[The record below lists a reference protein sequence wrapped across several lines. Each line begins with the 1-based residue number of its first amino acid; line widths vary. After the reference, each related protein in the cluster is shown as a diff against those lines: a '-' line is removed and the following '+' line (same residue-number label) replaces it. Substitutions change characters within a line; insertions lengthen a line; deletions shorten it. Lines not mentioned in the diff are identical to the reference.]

1 MAKRA
6 RTSEPDDSDR
16 IEGYPHPR
24 ETHTFAGQEVAL
36 GRAALAVRG
45 GKPPQGWLISGPPG
59 IGKATLAYRI
69 ARYLLAYGARDTGA
83 ADLSVP
89 AGDPNTIQVTAGSHP
104 GLLVLKR
111 GINERTGKPMTELP
125 VSEVRRLAG
134 FFGMTSG
141 AGGWRVAIVDT
152 ADDMNDSA
160 ANAILKLL
168 EEPPSR
174 AMLILI
180 ANRPGQLLSTIRSR
194 CQRLDLRP
202 LDDEVVADAL
212 KTYLPDATAEERQSL
227 ARLSGGSIGAA
238 LALAEG
244 EGRELAGEAD
254 KLIEQAASPDVI
266 GLLALGERLWRVR
279 DGLSRFGDFL
289 IEALGARIRARAH
302 QGGQNQNGQN
312 LRAWTAL
319 LSRLEENFARARGL
333 NLEPRQTL
341 LSAARDLAATARRAG
356 TL

>member
-6 RTSEPDDSDR
+6 RISESDDSDR
-16 IEGYPHPR
+16 LEGYPHPR
-24 ETHTFAGQEVAL
+24 ETQILVGQEVAL
-36 GRAALAVRG
+36 GRAARAIRS

-59 IGKATLAYRI
+59 IGKATMAYRI
-69 ARYLLAYGARDTGA
+69 ARYLLTYGARDAGA

-89 AGDPNTIQVTAGSHP
+89 ASDPNATQVAAGSHP

-125 VSEVRRLAG
+125 VSEVRRLAN

-174 AMLILI
+174 AMLILLT
-180 ANRPGQLLSTIRSR
+180 NRPGQLLPTIRSR

-202 LDDEVVADAL
+202 LEEATVADAL
-212 KTYLPDATAEERQSL
+212 KTYLPDAGAEERASL
-227 ARLSGGSIGAA
+227 ARLSGGAIGAA
-238 LALAEG
+238 LTLASG
-244 EGRELAGEAD
+244 EGSELAAEAD
-254 KLIEQAASPDVI
+254 RLIE
-266 GLLALGERLWRVR
+266 G
-279 DGLSRFGDFL
+279 
-289 IEALGARIRARAH
+289 
-302 QGGQNQNGQN
+302 
-312 LRAWTAL
+312 
-319 LSRLEENFARARGL
+319 
-333 NLEPRQTL
+333 
-341 LSAARDLAATARRAG
+341 AATPD
-356 TL
+356 T

>member
-6 RTSEPDDSDR
+6 RISEPDDSDR
-16 IEGYPHPR
+16 IAGFPHPR
-24 ETHTFAGQEVAL
+24 ESQFLIGQDVAL
-36 GRAALAVRG
+36 ARAARAIRG

-83 ADLSVP
+83 DDLSVP
-89 AGDPNTIQVTAGSHP
+89 ATDPNALQVTAGSHP

-180 ANRPGQLLSTIRSR
+180 TNRPGQLLPTIRSR
-194 CQRLDLRP
+194 CQRLELRP
-202 LDDEVVADAL
+202 LDETSVADAL
-212 KTYLPDATAEERQSL
+212 KTWLPAADADERKSL

-238 LALAEG
+238 LALADG
-244 EGRELAGEAD
+244 EGRELAAEAD
-254 KLIEQAASPDVI
+254 KLIESASAPDVI
-266 GLLALGERLWRVR
+266 ALLALGERLWRIR
-279 DGLSRFGDFL
+279 DGLSRFGDFVT
-289 IEALGARIRARAH
+289 EALAARIRARAH
-302 QGGQNQNGQN
+302 QSAQN
-312 LRAWTAL
+312 LRAWTNL

-333 NLEPRQTL
+333 NLEPRQTV
-341 LSAARDLAATARRAG
+341 LSAARELAATSRRAG
-356 TL
+356 GL

>member
-6 RTSEPDDSDR
+6 RNSEPDDSDR
-16 IEGYPHPR
+16 IEGFPHPR
-24 ETHTFAGQEVAL
+24 ETQILVGQDVAL
-36 GRAALAVRG
+36 GRAARAIRG

-59 IGKATLAYRI
+59 IGKATMAYRI

-89 AGDPNTIQVTAGSHP
+89 ANDPNAIQVTAGSHP

-174 AMLILI
+174 AMLILLT
-180 ANRPGQLLSTIRSR
+180 NRPGQLLPTIRSR

-202 LDDEVVADAL
+202 LDEKTVADAL
-212 KTYLPDATAEERQSL
+212 KTWLPDAAADERTSL

-238 LALAEG
+238 LSLADG
-244 EGRELAGEAD
+244 EGRELAAEAD
-254 KLIEQAASPDVI
+254 RLIESASAPDVI
-266 GLLALGERLWRVR
+266 ALLALGERLWRIR

-289 IEALGARIRARAH
+289 TEALAARIRARAH
-302 QGGQNQNGQN
+302 QSSQN
-312 LRAWTAL
+312 LRAWTSL
-319 LSRLEENFARARGL
+319 LARLEEAFARARGL
-333 NLEPRQTL
+333 NLEPRQTV
-341 LSAARDLAATARRAG
+341 LSAARELAQTSRRAG
-356 TL
+356 AI

>member
-6 RTSEPDDSDR
+6 RISEPDDSDR
-16 IEGYPHPR
+16 LEGYPHPR
-24 ETHTFAGQEVAL
+24 ETQVLVGQDVAL
-36 GRAALAVRG
+36 SRAARAIRG
-45 GKPPQGWLISGPPG
+45 GKPPPGWLISGPPG

-69 ARYLLAYGARDTGA
+69 ARYLLAHGARDAGA

-89 AGDPNTIQVTAGSHP
+89 ASDPNAIQVAAGSHP

-134 FFGMTSG
+134 FFGLTSG

-174 AMLILI
+174 AMLILLS
-180 ANRPGQLLSTIRSR
+180 NRPGQLLPTIRSR

-202 LDDEVVADAL
+202 LDEKTVADAL
-212 KTYLPDATAEERQSL
+212 KVHLPTADADERKSL

-238 LALAEG
+238 LALADG
-244 EGRELAGEAD
+244 EGRELAAEAD
-254 KLIEQAASPDVI
+254 KLIESAAAPDVI
-266 GLLALGERLWRVR
+266 ALLALGEKLWRIR

-289 IEALGARIRARAH
+289 TETLAARIRTRAH
-302 QGGQNQNGQN
+302 QSAQN
-312 LRAWTAL
+312 LRAWTTL
-319 LSRLEENFARARGL
+319 LAKLEESFARARGL

-341 LSAARDLAATARRAG
+341 LSAARELAATSRRAG
-356 TL
+356 AL

>member
-6 RTSEPDDSDR
+6 RISESDDSDR

-24 ETHTFAGQEVAL
+24 ETQSFVGQD
-36 GRAALAVRG
+36 AALARAARAIRG

-89 AGDPNTIQVTAGSHP
+89 AGDPSAIQVTAGSHP

-168 EEPPSR
+168 EEPPAR

-180 ANRPGQLLSTIRSR
+180 TNRPGQLLPTIRSR

-202 LDDEVVADAL
+202 LDEKLVAETL
-212 KTYLPDATAEERQSL
+212 KAHLPDASADERKSL

-238 LALAEG
+238 LTLAEG
-244 EGRELAGEAD
+244 EGRELAAEAD
-254 KLIEQAASPDVI
+254 RLIEQASSPDVI
-266 GLLALGERLWRVR
+266 ALLALGERLWRIR

-289 IEALGARIRARAH
+289 IEALGTRIRARAR
-302 QGGQNQNGQN
+302 QNGQN
-312 LRAWTAL
+312 LRAWTSL
-319 LSRLEENFARARGL
+319 LARLEENFSRARGL
-333 NLEPRQTL
+333 NLEPRQTI
-341 LSAARDLAATARRAG
+341 LSAARDLSATARRAG

>member
-6 RTSEPDDSDR
+6 RNSEPDDSDR

-24 ETHTFAGQEVAL
+24 ETQMLVGQDVVL
-36 GRAALAVRG
+36 TRAARAIRG
-45 GKPPQGWLISGPPG
+45 GKAPQGWLISGPPG

-69 ARYLLAYGARDTGA
+69 ARYLLAYGARDAGA

-89 AGDPNTIQVTAGSHP
+89 ASDPNAIQVTAGSHP

-152 ADDMNDSA
+152 ADDMNDNA

-180 ANRPGQLLSTIRSR
+180 ANRPGQLLPTIRSR

-202 LDDEVVADAL
+202 LDEKTVADAL
-212 KTYLPDATAEERQSL
+212 KVYLPDADAEELRSL

-238 LALAEG
+238 LSLAEG
-244 EGRELAGEAD
+244 EGRELAAEAD
-254 KLIEQAASPDVI
+254 KLVESAAAPDVI
-266 GLLALGERLWRVR
+266 ALLSLGERLWRIR

-289 IEALGARIRARAH
+289 TEALAARIRARAH
-302 QGGQNQNGQN
+302 QSGQN
-312 LRAWTAL
+312 LRAWTL
-319 LSRLEENFARARGL
+319 LLARLEENFARARGL
-333 NLEPRQTL
+333 NLEPRQTV
-341 LSAARDLAATARRAG
+341 LSAARELRATSRRAG
-356 TL
+356 AL

>member
-6 RTSEPDDSDR
+6 RISESDDSDR
-16 IEGYPHPR
+16 LEGYPHPR
-24 ETHTFAGQEVAL
+24 ETQGLVGHEVAL
-36 GRAALAVRG
+36 GRAARAIRS

-59 IGKATLAYRI
+59 IGKATMAYRI

-89 AGDPNTIQVTAGSHP
+89 ANDLNAIQVKAGSHP

-134 FFGMTSG
+134 FFGLTSG

-174 AMLILI
+174 AMLILLT
-180 ANRPGQLLSTIRSR
+180 NRPGQLLPTIRSR

-202 LDDEVVADAL
+202 LDEKTVADAL
-212 KTYLPDATAEERQSL
+212 KMHLPDADAEERKSL
-227 ARLSGGSIGAA
+227 ARLSAGSIGAA
-238 LALAEG
+238 LALADG
-244 EGRELAGEAD
+244 EGRELAAEAD
-254 KLIEQAASPDVI
+254 KLIESASAPDVI
-266 GLLALGERLWRVR
+266 ALLALGDRLWRIR
-279 DGLSRFGDFL
+279 DGLSRFGDFFT
-289 IEALGARIRARAH
+289 EALAARIRARAH
-302 QGGQNQNGQN
+302 QSAQN
-312 LRAWTAL
+312 LKAWTSL

-333 NLEPRQTL
+333 NLEPRQTV
-341 LSAARDLAATARRAG
+341 LSAARELAATSRRAG
-356 TL
+356 AL

>member
-6 RTSEPDDSDR
+6 RISEPDDSDR

-24 ETHTFAGQEVAL
+24 ETQILVGQDVAL
-36 GRAALAVRG
+36 SRAARAIRG

-69 ARYLLAYGARDTGA
+69 ARYLLAYGARDAGA

-89 AGDPNTIQVTAGSHP
+89 VNDPNAIQVAAGSHP

-134 FFGMTSG
+134 FFGLTSG

-174 AMLILI
+174 AMLILL
-180 ANRPGQLLSTIRSR
+180 ANRPGQLLPTIRSR

-202 LDDEVVADAL
+202 LDEETVADAL
-212 KTYLPDATAEERQSL
+212 KLHLPDAGADERKAL
-227 ARLSGGSIGAA
+227 ARLSGCSIGAA
-238 LALAEG
+238 LALADG
-244 EGRELAGEAD
+244 EGRELAAEAD
-254 KLIEQAASPDVI
+254 KLIESASAPDLI
-266 GLLALGERLWRVR
+266 ALLALGERLWRIR

-289 IEALGARIRARAH
+289 TEALAARIRARAH
-302 QGGQNQNGQN
+302 LSAQN
-312 LRAWTAL
+312 LQAWTSL

-333 NLEPRQTL
+333 NLEPRQTV
-341 LSAARDLAATARRAG
+341 LSAARELAATARRAG

>member
-6 RTSEPDDSDR
+6 RISEPDDSDR
-16 IEGYPHPR
+16 LEGYPHPR
-24 ETHTFAGQEVAL
+24 ETQVLVGQDVAL
-36 GRAALAVRG
+36 SRAARAIRG
-45 GKPPQGWLISGPPG
+45 GKPPPGWLISGPPG

-69 ARYLLAYGARDTGA
+69 ARYLLAYGARDAGA

-89 AGDPNTIQVTAGSHP
+89 ASDPNAIQVAAGSHP

-134 FFGMTSG
+134 FFGLTSG

-174 AMLILI
+174 AMLILLS
-180 ANRPGQLLSTIRSR
+180 NRPGQLLPTIRSR

-202 LDDEVVADAL
+202 LDEKTVADAL
-212 KTYLPDATAEERQSL
+212 KVHLPTADADERKSL

-238 LALAEG
+238 LALADG
-244 EGRELAGEAD
+244 EGRELAAEAD
-254 KLIEQAASPDVI
+254 KLIESAAAPDVI
-266 GLLALGERLWRVR
+266 ALLALGEKLWRIR

-289 IEALGARIRARAH
+289 TETLAARIRTRAH
-302 QGGQNQNGQN
+302 QSAQN
-312 LRAWTAL
+312 LRAWTTL
-319 LSRLEENFARARGL
+319 LAKLEESFARARGL

-341 LSAARDLAATARRAG
+341 LSAARELAATSRRAG
-356 TL
+356 AL

>member
-6 RTSEPDDSDR
+6 PISETDDSDR
-16 IEGYPHPR
+16 VEGYPHPR
-24 ETHTFAGQEVAL
+24 ETATFIGQDAPL
-36 GRAALAVRG
+36 ARAARAVRG

-89 AGDPNTIQVTAGSHP
+89 TNDPSAIQVAAGSHP

-125 VSEVRRLAG
+125 VGEVRRLAG

-152 ADDMNDSA
+152 ADDMNDNA

-174 AMLILI
+174 AMLLLLT
-180 ANRPGQLLSTIRSR
+180 NRPGQLLATIRSR
-194 CQRLDLRP
+194 CQKLDLRP
-202 LDDEVVADAL
+202 LDERLVADAL
-212 KTYLPDATAEERQSL
+212 KTLLPDADAHERTAL

-238 LALAEG
+238 LAIAGG
-244 EGRELAGEAD
+244 EGRDLAGEAD
-254 KLIEQAASPDVI
+254 RLIENASHPDVI
-266 GLLALGERLWRVR
+266 ALLALGERLWRIR

-289 IEALGARIRARAH
+289 AETLGRRIRARAH
-302 QGGQNQNGQN
+302 SGGQDLQ
-312 LRAWTAL
+312 AWTSL
-319 LSRLEENFARARGL
+319 LARLEENFARARAL
-333 NLEPRQTL
+333 NLEPRQTV
-341 LSAARDLAATARRAG
+341 LSAARDLAATARRVG